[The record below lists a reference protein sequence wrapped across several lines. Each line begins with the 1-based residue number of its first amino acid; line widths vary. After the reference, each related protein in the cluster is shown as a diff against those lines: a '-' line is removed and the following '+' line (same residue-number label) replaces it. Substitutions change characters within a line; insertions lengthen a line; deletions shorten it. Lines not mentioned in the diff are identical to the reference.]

1 MGGSGPSGWAVLLL
15 VLAAIVVLIAQL
27 VLRRRKGPSPDVR
40 PLEAFLTLRDELA
53 QAAESGS
60 AIHVALGSGG
70 LTGEDALASVAALQ
84 VVDALVDNAVSY
96 RVPFTISVGEPTL
109 LPLAQ
114 DALRRAFE
122 RRGLAELYNPDWVR
136 FIAPAPLPYAAGAAA
151 LVAEPAVATNIVA
164 GALGAEVSLIT
175 EAGIRR
181 DLSQSAAVASPAGA
195 AALFPATE
203 RLALG
208 EELFA
213 AGAAMTGEPRYV
225 AGLVTQDVLRV
236 VVIVALVIGAV
247 VAFVGTLGG

>member
-1 MGGSGPSGWAVLLL
+1 MGATGPRGWAVLLVCL
-15 VLAAIVVLIAQL
+15 AVVVLLIAQL
-27 VLRRRKGPSPDVR
+27 ALRRRKGPVPELR
-40 PLEAFLTLRDELA
+40 PLEAFANLRAELA

-70 LTGEDALASVAALQ
+70 LTGEDALASIAALQ
-84 VVDALVDNAVSY
+84 VVHALVDNAVSY
-96 RVPFTISVGEPTL
+96 RVPFTISVGDPTL

-136 FIAPAPLPYAAGAAA
+136 FVAPEPVPYAAGAAT
-151 LVAEPAVATNIVA
+151 LVAEPAVATNIIA
-164 GALGAEVSLIT
+164 GALGAEASLIT

-181 DLSQSAAVASPAGA
+181 DLSQSAAVASPAGV
-195 AALFPATE
+195 AALYPATE

-213 AGAAMTGEPRYV
+213 AGAALTGERRYV

-236 VVIVALVIGAV
+236 VLVVALVIGAV
-247 VAFVGTLGG
+247 LAFVSALGG